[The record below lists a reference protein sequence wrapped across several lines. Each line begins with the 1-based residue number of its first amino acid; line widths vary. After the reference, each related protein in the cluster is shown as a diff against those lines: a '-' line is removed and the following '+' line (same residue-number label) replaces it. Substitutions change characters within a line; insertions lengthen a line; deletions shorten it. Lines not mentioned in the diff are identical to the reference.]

1 MTEFPEVEEIHLWA
15 GFPCVDLSS
24 VNPLGAGLQ
33 GKQSSLFYEVPRIRK
48 ELEDNKPAHVHLR
61 YAVENVASMNK
72 EACQDITELM
82 GVYPYYLDCY
92 EAVPMRRPRLCWC

>member
-1 MTEFPEVEEIHLWA
+1 MAACRAAGRRLDNLMGISSKRWMTEFPEVEEIHLWA

-61 YAVENVASMNK
+61 YAV
-72 EACQDITELM
+72 
-82 GVYPYYLDCY
+82 
-92 EAVPMRRPRLCWC
+92 